1 MWGTIPTE
9 PSDAVQISTKDDPA
23 PPRAR
28 RCKNGAVRCKNGA
41 KRVRNRV
48 SPIIILRPTRILQ
61 PVDQL
66 IACVTSSEG
75 RDMRQPITPTQCTRS
90 VPIRTAL
97 ARNPAS
103 THSTRVARV
112 HRSELLTPLPNEDA
126 ACCKG
131 VVTNPLGGPRAAD
144 AKYCWTSSFGDA
156 RGAAACTRWNH
167 DVLLGVV
174 AAPPCEQRRELERA
188 NVGSRLHVVG
198 SGSFKS

>member
-1 MWGTIPTE
+1 
-9 PSDAVQISTKDDPA
+9 
-23 PPRAR
+23 
-28 RCKNGAVRCKNGA
+28 
-41 KRVRNRV
+41 
-48 SPIIILRPTRILQ
+48 
-61 PVDQL
+61 
-66 IACVTSSEG
+66 
-75 RDMRQPITPTQCTRS
+75 MRQPITPTQCTRS

-112 HRSELLTPLPNEDA
+112 HRSELLVARLVRATVCVLTPLPNEDA